1 MKQSIVLGGGCFWC
15 LDAAYRRVKG
25 VTKVISGYAGGVWP
39 DPSYE
44 RVCTGTTGHA
54 EVVQLEF
61 DPNEVSLATLLEI
74 FWTLHDPTTLNRQGN
89 DVGTQY
95 RSIILYASPEQK
107 AAAEQSITKVAK
119 ALWGDHITTEVVP
132 LQHFYPAEEYHQD
145 YFNKNPE
152 QGYCQVIINPKLAK
166 LTKKFAVLLKD

>member
-1 MKQSIVLGGGCFWC
+1 MQSIVLGGGCFWC

-25 VTKVISGYAGGVWP
+25 VERVTSGYAGGHWP
-39 DPSYE
+39 NPTYE
-44 RVCTGTTGHA
+44 RVTTGTTGHA
-54 EVVQLEF
+54 EVVRIEF
-61 DPNEVSLATLLEI
+61 NENLINLDTILEI

-95 RSIILYASPEQK
+95 RSIILFRSADQEADIQK
-107 AAAEQSITKVAK
+107 SIKETAIP
-119 ALWGDHITTEVVP
+119 LWGDHITTEVIS
-132 LQHFYPAEEYHQD
+132 LEKFYPAEEYHQD

-166 LTKKFAVLLKD
+166 LTKKFAQLLKS